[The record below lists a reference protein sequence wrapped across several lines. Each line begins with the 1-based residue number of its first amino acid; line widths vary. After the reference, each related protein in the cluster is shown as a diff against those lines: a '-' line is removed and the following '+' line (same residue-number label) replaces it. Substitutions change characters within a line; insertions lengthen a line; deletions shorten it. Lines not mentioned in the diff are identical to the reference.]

1 MIINPYQILQLK
13 CSRTSAMKRKGEQ
26 TTLKTTKTQMA
37 IASINQSGKFI

>member
-26 TTLKTTKTQMA
+26 TTLTTKTQMA

>member
-26 TTLKTTKTQMA
+26 TTLKNNKNSRRLQFA
-37 IASINQSGKFI
+37 VPI